1 MEELRNKRGES
12 QENSAF
18 AAKLKRRQT
27 QGERKS
33 DKPAGKCFKCGKVG
47 HWKRD
52 CKSKA
57 SNVNSIKK
65 EKSSLKTEDRSVAF
79 VGQIESEAALLS
91 QEDMKAWYLDSGASQ
106 HMSPIRD

>member
-1 MEELRNKRGES
+1 MEELRNKQGES

-65 EKSSLKTEDRSVAF
+65 EKSSLKTEDRSVA
-79 VGQIESEAALLS
+79 
-91 QEDMKAWYLDSGASQ
+91 
-106 HMSPIRD
+106 RTN